1 MICITRKNLL
11 KKLYAVKERIQQKQT
26 EDKEKDGTPIKNA
39 LSQTVVSFLQLIGV
53 NVLIYALL
61 LISVV
66 GIIAIIVGMLIQ
78 AITDGLAGLDG
89 LLNGKPTKQTVG
101 AKYVWNETD
110 LNKFNDEWSRN
121 LYRLGW
127 IITANKELYNSDVSI
142 ELMMGLPVAETGSN
156 FYPTGTDHRDPSVIS
171 GVGKNWNSYSIAKY
185 ATVGGDFPW
194 NADYDYITG
203 LYAID
208 ANLAQ
213 QAGDIKYT
221 WGCPNDGT
229 LSTDT
234 LGTRHTSYVTTYADG
249 DVMKSVYSPAFSVAY
264 TIRSYEN
271 SRNAVFNKDA
281 DYGMA
286 HMYHKY
292 WVKAAE
298 KYGLD
303 ADDTQTQ
310 RQIYTLMYYLLH
322 AGGVWSYTDIAD
334 DFNTFVFDYTAY
346 LLTNVLSEDV
356 TNIRLVERYATA
368 TDVKNITNVVMRG
381 AARGNANIAH
391 ASATQW
397 NEPTLTEGSYLEV
410 NTQDGWAP
418 LTETTVGM
426 WIDYN
431 TSINTV
437 ESRNLVEVYKKTYLH
452 TNETLVRQANY
463 AVSTCVCAV
472 ATGATRLQ
480 YLFDTLNIQ
489 YTTNAAGYICY
500 AGGQHG
506 DSGAVPD
513 GYNGGDFDSAEKT
526 NGYTNVRD
534 TTWFAQ
540 LDNTEWSN
548 PLNPTINGGIEI
560 TSRYGYRTYNGWT
573 WHSGLDMVYKTRAT
587 DIGVLRENY
596 PEYAMHDGVV
606 VAVNDDIN
614 SSAGRYVHYK
624 VTYTRDGK
632 PATAYFT
639 YMHLSKI
646 ADGIGVGSQIKAG
659 DVIGYMG
666 GSANGSE
673 NGVAV
678 HLHISMSMNAA
689 VVGNPGR
696 IDIETEL
703 PFVTMYSGY
712 SQWNGTLG
720 SGCLKQRPK
729 YPLQP
734 NEKEPQSP

>member
-1 MICITRKNLL
+1 MVVITKKEIL
-11 KKLYAVKERIQQKQT
+11 KKLYAVKERIVRERT
-26 EDKEKDGTPIKNA
+26 EEKDGTPTKSTVI
-39 LSQTVVSFLQLIGV
+39 QTVVSFVQLIGV
-53 NVLIYALL
+53 NFLIYAILL
-61 LISVV
+61 MSVI

-78 AITDGLAGLDG
+78 AITNGLAGLDG
-89 LLNGKPTKQTVG
+89 LFDGKPTKQTVG

-110 LNKFNDEWSRN
+110 LNKFTDEWSRN

-156 FYPTGTDHRDPSVIS
+156 FYPTGTDHREPTITS
-171 GVGKNWNSYSIAKY
+171 GAGKNWNSYSIAKY

-194 NADYDYITG
+194 NGTYDYITG

-221 WGCPNDGT
+221 WGCPAENM
-229 LSTDT
+229 LATDT
-234 LGTRHTSYVTTYADG
+234 IGTRHEGYISTYADG
-249 DVMKSVYSPAFSVAY
+249 DVMKSVYSVAYSVAY
-264 TIRSYEN
+264 TINSYEN

-281 DYGMA
+281 EYGNA

-298 KYGLD
+298 KYGLNAED
-303 ADDTQTQ
+303 EKTQ

-346 LLTNVLSEDV
+346 LLTNVLSEDI
-356 TNIRLVERYATA
+356 TNIRLVEQYST
-368 TDVKNITNVVMRG
+368 TPDVKNITNVVMRG
-381 AARGNANIAH
+381 AARGNANINH
-391 ASATQW
+391 AQATVW
-397 NEPTLTEGSYLEV
+397 NEPVLTNGSYLEV
-410 NTQDGWAP
+410 NTAEGWK
-418 LTETTVGM
+418 TIEDTTVGL
-426 WIDYN
+426 WLDYN
-431 TSINTV
+431 TSLNTA
-437 ESRNLVEVYKKTYLH
+437 EANKLVAVYKKTYLH

-463 AVSTCVCAV
+463 AVSTCICTV
-472 ATGATRLQ
+472 ATGASRLK

-489 YTTNAAGYICY
+489 YTTNDEGYICY

-513 GYNGGDFDSAEKT
+513 GYIGGDFELAEKV

-534 TTWFAQ
+534 NTWFVQ

-548 PLNPTINGGIEI
+548 PLNPNINGGIEV
-560 TSRYGYRTYNGWT
+560 TSRYGYRMYNGWT
-573 WHSGLDMVYKTRAT
+573 WHSGMDMVYKTRAT
-587 DIGVLRENY
+587 DIEVLRENY

-614 SSAGRYVHYK
+614 SNAGRYVHYK
-624 VTYTRDGK
+624 VTYMRDGK
-632 PATAYFT
+632 EATVYFT

-659 DVIGYMG
+659 EIIGYMG
-666 GSANGSE
+666 GSASGSE
-673 NGVAV
+673 YGVGV
-678 HLHISMSMNAA
+678 HLHISMSTNPT
-689 VVGNPGR
+689 VGGNPGR

-712 SQWNGTLG
+712 RQWDGTTG

-734 NEKEPQSP
+734 NEKEPQAP